1 MPHPEYLQNLQ
12 ETTRKGLEQREWIK
26 SQHLSTINERV
37 DTEIQRINKDI
48 GDPNSEIARRIRKR
62 ASKGKRE
69 CKIRGRL
76 STQGIDRTLK
86 DEMKR
91 IFQEKASLEI
101 MESHLKIGFHLSVP
115 VKYKKTLRWYH
126 LALIFG
132 TIPLILPPFPLWILC
147 DRYSDIGYNIV
158 LRW

>member
-76 STQGIDRTLK
+76 STQGIDRTLR
-86 DEMKR
+86 DQM
-91 IFQEKASLEI
+91 IITFSEKAQQEI
-101 MESHLKIGFHLSVP
+101 KESHLKIGLHISRD
-115 VKYKKTLRWYH
+115 KYKKALRWYH

-132 TIPLILPPFPLWILC
+132 TIPLILPPWPLWMLC
-147 DRYSDIGYNIV
+147 RRYSDIEYNIV